1 MINIILCGANGKM
14 GHTLAKII
22 AEDNNANVVCGV
34 DINTEKYDSFPIY
47 SHISEY
53 KGKADVIID
62 FSHPSAVIPLLSYA
76 MERKLPAVIST
87 TGLTA
92 EHKEK
97 ILEASKVIPVF
108 HSANMSLGVNLLVEL
123 VKKAATVLSG
133 KFDIEIIEKHHNKKI
148 DAPSG
153 TALMIADAVNE
164 AMDSSLSYV
173 YERQSKR
180 EKREAN
186 ELGIHSV
193 RGGTIV
199 GEHDVIFAG
208 NDEIITVSHTALS
221 KKVFAEGS
229 LKAAEF
235 IADMPAGL
243 YDMNSVI
250 GQKG

>member
-1 MINIILCGANGKM
+1 MINVILSGCNGHMGRVITEAAEANDRICIICGIDK
-14 GHTLAKII
+14 
-22 AEDNNANVVCGV
+22 
-34 DINTEKYDSFPIY
+34 NTDTDPGYPVY
-47 SHISEY
+47 SAPSEY
-53 KGKADVIID
+53 DGPADVIID